1 MAADSSDAR
10 VKTGE
15 VDVNT
20 LLQKLRLNEAEREEV
35 VLAREERGSLPEVKW
50 LAVAKLLTV
59 KQFSEQS
66 LISTMHA
73 AWNTARE
80 ISFRPIAKNL
90 FMVQAHYLGDW
101 KRIMEE
107 GPWLFCEC
115 ALMLEE
121 YDGASMTP
129 TVEPCR
135 VQAWIQIHKIPPL
148 FRTEKI
154 IRQLAGRVGE
164 VIEVEVRAVLS
175 SSGEFHRARV
185 NLLATK
191 PLSRFVTLA
200 PEGQESMLLQV
211 KYEKV
216 ARFCAFYGK
225 MGHTHLEYDTGE
237 HVEDDLQF
245 GEWMIATSDTWRPG
259 SPRVRGNVNPDK
271 GGARDKSTS
280 AESGSTG
287 GFWRAKHTAR
297 GGARSCV

>member
-1 MAADSSDAR
+1 
-10 VKTGE
+10 
-15 VDVNT
+15 
-20 LLQKLRLNEAEREEV
+20 
-35 VLAREERGSLPEVKW
+35 
-50 LAVAKLLTV
+50 
-59 KQFSEQS
+59 
-66 LISTMHA
+66 MHA

-90 FMVQAHYLGDW
+90 FMVQAHYIGDR

-185 NLLATK
+185 
-191 PLSRFVTLA
+191 
-200 PEGQESMLLQV
+200 

-216 ARFCAFYGK
+216 ARFFAFCGK
-225 MGHTHLEYDTGE
+225 MGHTHLECDTGE

-245 GEWMIATSDTWRPG
+245 GEWMIAASDTWRPG
-259 SPRVRGNVNPDK
+259 SRRVRGNVDPDK

-297 GGARSCV
+297 GGARSCM